1 MLRRAGAQTIPDVR
15 SIVARVSA
23 VTIWERVP
31 RHDCV
36 RSTYYDERGVRKPAM
51 FLSPYQALISA
62 LLLLDNVQRFSLGG
76 AAHRTRREGSAAGD
90 RAGKRK
96 TCWTKPL
103 AQAPGL
109 WAFNEPGSLVRAH
122 DWGFRFGGL
131 APFGTSTGPSSC
143 QRRRRVTPA
152 LRTGAPTTQAAQASR
167 PRSGGRFGFA
177 RFGRSVGAH
186 DVSGSDWQILARAMQ
201 PITTM
206 MPVWQCGHSRNEC
219 PVSAS

>member
-1 MLRRAGAQTIPDVR
+1 MSHTNHTEYDNDDLNAIRASGILREDAVEYGG
-15 SIVARVSA
+15 SSLYFARQLDYVKTTAYQRLYPELKSS
-23 VTIWERVP
+23 TLVP
-31 RHDCV
+31 
-36 RSTYYDERGVRKPAM
+36 
-51 FLSPYQALISA
+51 
-62 LLLLDNVQRFSLGG
+62 DNVQRFSLGG

-131 APFGTSTGPSSC
+131 APFGTSTGLSSC

-167 PRSGGRFGFA
+167 PRSGGRFCFA
-177 RFGRSVGAH
+177 RFGRPVGAH